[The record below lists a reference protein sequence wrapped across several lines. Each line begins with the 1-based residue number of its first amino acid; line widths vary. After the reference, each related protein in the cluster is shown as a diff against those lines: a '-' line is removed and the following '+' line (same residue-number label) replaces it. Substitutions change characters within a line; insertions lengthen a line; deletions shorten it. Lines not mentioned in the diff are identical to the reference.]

1 MGTFARALLDGSRKP
16 QISLRLGAAAASRD
30 ITLFHAMDTLHKSG
44 YDVAGSVASMVPRGP
59 VLCADEL
66 EAWTQ
71 EEAKRFE
78 EGLQDYKDFY
88 YIQKKHVSVQPGVCV
103 RACVCVCVCACACV
117 CVCVCVRAC
126 VCVCV
131 LVCVCACD

>member
-30 ITLFHAMDTLHKSG
+30 ITLFHAMDTLHQNQ
-44 YDVAGSVASMVPRGP
+44 YDVANSVTQLVPRGP

-71 EEAKRFE
+71 DEARRFE
-78 EGLQDYKDFY
+78 EGLQEAKDFY
-88 YIQKKHVSVQPGVCV
+88 YIHKKHVRMYGNICTYVCTYS
-103 RACVCVCVCACACV
+103 CID
-117 CVCVCVRAC
+117 
-126 VCVCV
+126 
-131 LVCVCACD
+131 LHMYFHPYLLG

>member
-30 ITLFHAMDTLHKSG
+30 ITLFHAMDTLHKNK
-44 YDVAGSVASMVPRGP
+44 YDVAASVASMVPRGP

-88 YIQKKHVSVQPGVCV
+88 YIQKKHVSCVCV
-103 RACVCVCVCACACV
+103 CVYVCVCVCACV
-117 CVCVCVRAC
+117 
-126 VCVCV
+126 
-131 LVCVCACD
+131 

>member
-1 MGTFARALLDGSRKP
+1 MVCILVFYLCRSVGTFARALLDGSRKP

-30 ITLFHAMDTLHKSG
+30 ITLFHAMDTLHKSK
-44 YDVAGSVASMVPRGP
+44 YDVAASVASMVPRGP

-78 EGLQDYKDFY
+78 EGLQDFKDFY
-88 YIQKKHVSVQPGVCV
+88 YIQKKHVSWSIRSAQP
-103 RACVCVCVCACACV
+103 
-117 CVCVCVRAC
+117 
-126 VCVCV
+126 V
-131 LVCVCACD
+131 LW